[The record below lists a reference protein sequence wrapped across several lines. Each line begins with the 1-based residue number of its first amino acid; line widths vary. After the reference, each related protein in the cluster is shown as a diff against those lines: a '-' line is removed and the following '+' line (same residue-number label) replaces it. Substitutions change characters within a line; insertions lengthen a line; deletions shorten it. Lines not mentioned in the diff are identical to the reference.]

1 MKNEKEYSKSKESVD
16 IEKVAEISDVE
27 KVDGKKDEEVFKCDE
42 SEEIKVVEISSDV
55 SADNGKDKVVCE
67 RDVRVKIENVE
78 ENHDVSGDGEEDEQE
93 HDVKDKE
100 IHDETGKVK
109 NSDVSGDGKE
119 DKQVPDEVDEET
131 RKEKVSSGPSSRGDD
146 TAASESDTTFTCTT
160 VQSDTSGTCS
170 TTETESQYSSE
181 KGSDIDS
188 SGKRRRNGNNGSR
201 SSGNKDSNGNDDR
214 SVRLSPD
221 TASVNVGI
229 DKITVV
235 DKPSRLRSETRGQYM
250 CQLARQF
257 VRTNY
262 KKVPQ
267 TPPPNQ
273 PKLTEKNPFCMNYFH

>member
-1 MKNEKEYSKSKESVD
+1 MK
-16 IEKVAEISDVE
+16 IEKI
-27 KVDGKKDEEVFKCDE
+27 
-42 SEEIKVVEISSDV
+42 
-55 SADNGKDKVVCE
+55 
-67 RDVRVKIENVE
+67 E
-78 ENHDVSGDGEEDEQE
+78 ENHDVSGDSVENEQE

-109 NSDVSGDGKE
+109 NSDVSGDCKE
-119 DKQVPDEVDEET
+119 DKQVHDEVDEET
-131 RKEKVSSGPSSRGDD
+131 RKEKVSSSPSSRGDD
-146 TAASESDTTFTCTT
+146 SAASESDTTFTGTT

-201 SSGNKDSNGNDDR
+201 SSGNKDSSGNDNR

-229 DKITVV
+229 DKIRVV

-257 VRTNY
+257 VCTNY

-267 TPPPNQ
+267 TPPPQ
-273 PKLTEKNPFCMNYFH
+273 LPETYREESILYELFSLIVSDFRFLDVKSI